1 MEVYHGSLEIVD
13 NPDYDFVY
21 GPVAN
26 DRVYAAFAL
35 YEARLIG
42 KQELLAMLKVYDLVD
57 QLLLHTPEALK
68 LLKYKDSLKIDLT
81 CNSK

>member
-1 MEVYHGSLEIVD
+1 MPNAPHGVKLMEPHQH
-13 NPDYDFVY
+13 
-21 GPVAN
+21 
-26 DRVYAAFAL
+26 AAFAL